1 MLLKMLMV
9 TRQDLTALRIEES
22 VPLGVTPLRTAM
34 ESCTTPLLVMPQD
47 TLRLLP
53 IMDTD
58 STLDIIPY
66 TTTDSSS
73 TTEEGLSTMDTED
86 TSYDLSINPRSY

>member
-1 MLLKMLMV
+1 
-9 TRQDLTALRIEES
+9 LRIEES

-58 STLDIIPY
+58 STLSIILY

-73 TTEEGLSTMDTED
+73 TTEELSTMDTEAI
-86 TSYDLSINPRSY
+86 SYDLSINPRSY